1 MSAANE
7 TIERSDF
14 ALAQRAGR
22 GDMQAFEELYRR
34 HNRRVYSLCLRM
46 TRNVTEAEDL
56 AQEVFVLLFRKIGSF
71 RGQSAFTT
79 WLHRLTVNQVL
90 MHWRKSGVRLEKTTD
105 DGETPVQ
112 VRKGT
117 EDHRAMSIVDR
128 IALDNAIA
136 QLPPGYRLVF
146 TLHDIEGHEHTEI
159 ARMLARTVGTSKS
172 QLHKARMKLRDLLK
186 RRNESPSRDAN
197 EDVRQITQKKTAMR
211 AFKKLKPVGLLNQPA
226 PHLRNVSWHC
236 SVLLGALLLLSVGA
250 HGQTVEPNIPKST
263 AADQTQ
269 TADIES
275 YLDRLIANA
284 VVAGDA
290 ASVIKE
296 ADSYRAQ
303 ANQKLK
309 SGQRDEASA
318 LFRQAGEVIAAAA
331 PEGDIKSEDPLLR
344 EYLREITKELV
355 ALDAAPNQS
364 SLATV
369 GPNLTGVDYSNP
381 RIAAFLNY
389 YQGRGRSRLEIGRAR
404 FASYRPMMARIFR
417 EEGVPEWL
425 LGLGFVESTY
435 NPIAHSPKEAHGI
448 WQFVPGTGERY
459 GLKRTAWADERG
471 NPEKSTR
478 AAARYLRDLHALFG
492 DWQLALAAYNWGEG
506 RVAKV
511 IRRTGIRDFW
521 TLAARGLMPQETAN
535 YVPSVLA
542 ASQLLLGNN
551 RSITAPQPLSIAS
564 QDASAGSDF
573 QTAESDS
580 DTQSLKRNETDEQI
594 NGLRQQLR
602 GLPDQIVVGG
612 KRITNPEVMRI
623 NKEINRLATEAR
635 RQRLI
640 TVTGNQ

>member
-1 MSAANE
+1 MTEANQI
-7 TIERSDF
+7 TERSDY

-22 GDMQAFEELYRR
+22 GDMQAFAEIYRR

-46 TRNVTEAEDL
+46 TRNETDAEDL
-56 AQEVFVLLFRKIGSF
+56 AQEVFVQLFRKIGSF
-71 RGQSAFTT
+71 RGQAAFTT

-90 MHWRKSGVRLEKTTD
+90 MHWRKSGVRLEQTTE

-112 VRKGT
+112 VVKGT
-117 EDHRAMSIVDR
+117 EDHRTMPIVDH
-128 IALDNAIA
+128 IALDDAIA

-159 ARMLARTVGTSKS
+159 ARMMKRSVGTSKS
-172 QLHKARMKLRDLLK
+172 QLHKARMKLRTLL
-186 RRNESPSRDAN
+186 RRESRSPATRADGGSGS
-197 EDVRQITQKKTAMR
+197 VRQMTEEKTTMR
-211 AFKKLKPVGLLNQPA
+211 PSKRVAQAWCPDPGHRPWRTVSR
-226 PHLRNVSWHC
+226 HLVL
-236 SVLLGALLLLSVGA
+236 LLGAMLFLSTSA
-250 HGQTVEPNIPKST
+250 RSQTVDANVQKST

-269 TADIES
+269 TVNIES
-275 YLDRLIANA
+275 YLDRLIAGA

-296 ADSYRAQ
+296 ADSYRVQ

-309 SGQRDEASA
+309 SGQRDEARA

-331 PEGDIKSEDPLLR
+331 PDGDIKNEDPLLR

-355 ALDAAPNQS
+355 ALDAAPNQP

-369 GPNLTGVDYSNP
+369 GPNLAGVDSSNP
-381 RIAAFLNY
+381 RVAAFLNY

-459 GLKRTAWADERG
+459 GLKRTAWTDERG

-521 TLAARGLMPQETAN
+521 ILAARGLMPQETAN

-542 ASQLLLGNN
+542 ASQLLLGVNKPVTEAKGP
-551 RSITAPQPLSIAS
+551 SAPPETETYP
-564 QDASAGSDF
+564 QDQSENSNGVD
-573 QTAESDS
+573 AEIS
-580 DTQSLKRNETDEQI
+580 K
-594 NGLRQQLR
+594 LRQQLR
-602 GLPDQIVVGG
+602 DLPAQIVSGG
-612 KRITNPEVMRI
+612 KRITNPEVMQI
-623 NKEINRLATEAR
+623 NKEINRLAAESHRIR
-635 RQRLI
+635 RTTPSVSQ
-640 TVTGNQ
+640 